1 MNNFDDIFESAA
13 ASGQPDTR
21 PQWQVRQ
28 QRNLENAYAMID
40 TALDEISQGQ
50 GDVPGYLDI
59 QARFDR
65 YSARNV
71 LLVQKQRPTATR
83 LGDKKYWREQ
93 GVAVL
98 RAELRKP
105 VIILEAGREYTRDDG
120 SVGQYYN
127 AKEVYDI
134 SQTTG
139 RDQVQPQ
146 VSVDGRLLLKA
157 LISRSPAP
165 IQVVDTLPDGRG
177 AVFNQEQGAI
187 QVRRGMDA
195 ANIFRSV
202 SLELCHVDLKLQT
215 VGYSRSEDGYKAYCA
230 SYLLCKKYGIDV
242 RSYDLSGIQGVLAG
256 KELREIAGELSD
268 IKETAS
274 AISARMSRALEQNRQ
289 SKSKE
294 QGR

>member
-21 PQWQVRQ
+21 SRWQVRQ
-28 QRNLENAYAMID
+28 QQNRENAYAMID
-40 TALDEISQGQ
+40 AALEEISQGK

-71 LLVQKQRPTATR
+71 LLVQKQRPGAVR
-83 LGDKKYWREQ
+83 LGDKAYWREQ
-93 GVAVL
+93 GIEVL
-98 RAELRKP
+98 RAELKKP
-105 VIILEAGREYTRDDG
+105 VIILEPGRVYTREDG

-139 RDQVQPQ
+139 RNQAQPQ
-146 VSVDGRLLLKA
+146 VSVDDRLLLKA
-157 LISRSPAP
+157 LISRSPVP
-165 IQVVDTLPDGRG
+165 IQVVDTLPEGQG

-195 ANIFRSV
+195 ADIFRSV
-202 SLELCHVDLKLQT
+202 SLELCHVDLEMQT
-215 VGYSRSEDGYKAYCA
+215 AGYSRSEDGYKAYCA
-230 SYLLCKKYGIDV
+230 SYLLCKKYGVDT
-242 RSYDLSGIQGVLAG
+242 RGYDLSGIKDVLAG
-256 KELREIAGELSD
+256 REPQEIAGELSN
-268 IKETAS
+268 IKDTAN
-274 AISARMSRALEQNRQ
+274 AISARMYRVLEQSRQ
-289 SKSKE
+289 PKSKE
-294 QGR
+294 QER